1 MHRGTGAVTT
11 IHGIGTLG
19 HITVHGDSTDGTI
32 TAAGTIH
39 GIMEDSTT
47 LGITEAHGV
56 SMTLGTMVDGI
67 HTTHIMQDGMA
78 ASDGT
83 LIITTIIITQA
94 ISQVVHQTRITSEA
108 RDIRQD
114 PKDLL
119 QAEAALCEAE
129 QASEAA

>member
-1 MHRGTGAVTT
+1 MLRGTGAVTT
-11 IHGIGTLG
+11 IHGIGTPG

-39 GIMEDSTT
+39 GITEDSTT
-47 LGITEAHGV
+47 LGITEAHGG

-78 ASDGT
+78 ASAGILT
-83 LIITTIIITQA
+83 IITTITQA
-94 ISQVVHQTRITSEA
+94 TFQAVLQTRTTSEA